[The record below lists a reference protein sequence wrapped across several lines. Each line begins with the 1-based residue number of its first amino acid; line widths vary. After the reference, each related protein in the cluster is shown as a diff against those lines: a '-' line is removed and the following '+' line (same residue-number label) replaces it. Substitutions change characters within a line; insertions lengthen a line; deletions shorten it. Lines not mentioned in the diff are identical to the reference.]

1 MPFCKLACMKP
12 LYTILLL
19 LCFALANARNTG
31 YSITGTVVDSTTNTA
46 VELANVILKTKGGD
60 SIVTATS
67 VGIDGKFELKDV
79 KAGEYD
85 LHLSFIGYQPKLMPL
100 TLKGDMQLGNIQL
113 SPSTTSLGEAVVVA
127 QKSLIVKNSEK
138 TVYNVAQDPTNQ
150 IGNAEDVL
158 RNMPGV
164 SVDQKGNISIIG
176 KQGIRVLVDGRPN
189 AMAENDLQSF
199 LKSIPANS
207 IEAIEIIT
215 NPSAR
220 YDAEGNAGIINIKLK
235 KGKADG
241 LNATISAGYG
251 ILNRYNGNGAINYRK
266 GKFNVFGN
274 YSINYHRIKNRYIET
289 RKISVNDTLTFY
301 NMDSKGKESAL
312 MQNMKAGFD
321 YMPNDKGTFTYT
333 AGANIG
339 RSWWYSNADAQ
350 NLNSLEQL
358 TAQYNSTNDE
368 RGKSFSITNDLMYT
382 HKLDTNGQEITID
395 VTHAY
400 VNSTPSGDMN
410 SSASDSIGNYSE
422 AMSLHRKTNT
432 TTGIHNIIAQLDY
445 AYVIPKGK
453 AKGHKIEAGL
463 KNESTLNDN
472 VYNAY
477 TVINNT
483 DVKDTLLSNS
493 FNYTENIAAAYL
505 IYGGSYKEWFSWSA
519 GLRTE
524 HTYIRSNNNSVNRQ
538 YFSFFPNAN
547 LSFAINEKHNFSVS
561 YSRRVQR
568 PQFRQLNNTISYIDQ
583 YSTWQGNP
591 LLQPSFSDI
600 VSISHSIT
608 LKKHMFALEAI
619 GQLQTRDFIESSR
632 VDSNRI
638 TRGGNAN
645 GADRKMFAFN
655 FYFKLELTKWWDL
668 QMNHGYNYSYYSYA
682 AGVNTKP
689 IAGHQYNL
697 WMSTSFTFWKN
708 TVLDIN
714 GWFNT
719 GGVQSQGRSL
729 PVGVIN
735 ASIKKSFLKDNK
747 LSVSI
752 AARNIAQSMKWRW
765 TVDNTNL
772 QTEGSWQGLDRV
784 VMFTLSYRFGGKAP
798 QRQEKQGNDRLG
810 GGGGRG

>member
-1 MPFCKLACMKP
+1 MFAYMKP
-12 LYTILLL
+12 LYTLLLL
-19 LCFALANARNTG
+19 LCCAFANAKNTG
-31 YSITGTVVDSTTNTA
+31 YTIAGTVVDSTNNTP
-46 VELANVILKTKGGD
+46 VELANVILKVKGGD
-60 SIVTATS
+60 SIITAS
-67 VGIDGKFELKDV
+67 LVGVDGKFELKDV
-79 KAGEYD
+79 KAGNYD
-85 LHLSFIGYQPKLMPL
+85 LHLSFIGYQPKVLNINV
-100 TLKGDMQLGNIQL
+100 KGNVQLGNVPL
-113 SPSTTSLGEAVVVA
+113 SPSSTSLGEAVVTA

-150 IGNAEDVL
+150 VGNAEDVL

-164 SVDQKGNISIIG
+164 SVDQKGNISVIG

-189 AMAENDLQSF
+189 ALAENDLQAF

-207 IEAIEIIT
+207 IEAIEVVT

-241 LNATISAGYG
+241 LNGNVSAGYG
-251 ILNRYNGNGAINYRK
+251 ILNRYNGNAAINYRK
-266 GKFNVFGN
+266 GNFNVFAN
-274 YSINYHRIKNRYIET
+274 YAINYHKIKNRYIET
-289 RKISVNDTLTFY
+289 REISVNDTLTYY
-301 NMDSKGKESAL
+301 NMDSRGVESGLNNSA
-312 MQNMKAGFD
+312 KIGFD
-321 YMPNDKGTFTYT
+321 YFVKDKGTFTYT
-333 AGANIG
+333 LSGNH
-339 RSWWYSNADAQ
+339 SNNKWFSDAASE
-350 NLNSLEQL
+350 NLNSTKELL
-358 TAQYNSTNDE
+358 ANYNSTNDE
-368 RGKSFSITNDLMYT
+368 GGRNYTITNDLMYT
-382 HKLDTNGQEITID
+382 HKLDTNGQEITVG

-400 VNSTPSGDMN
+400 VNANPRADMN
-410 SSASDSIGNYSE
+410 SAARDSLGNYSE
-422 AMSLHRKTNT
+422 AMSLRRQTDTK
-432 TTGIHNIIAQLDY
+432 TGIHNMVVQLDY
-445 AYVIPKGK
+445 TYVFSKGK
-453 AKGHKIEAGL
+453 IKGHKLDAGL
-463 KNESTLNDN
+463 KNETTLNDN

-477 TVINNT
+477 TVLN
-483 DVKDTLLSNS
+483 DVPVKDTLLSND

-505 IYGGSYKEWFSWSA
+505 IYGGSFKEWLSWSA

-524 HTYIRSNNNSVNRQ
+524 HTYIKSNNNSVNRQ
-538 YFSFFPNAN
+538 YISFFPSA
-547 LSFAINEKHNFSVS
+547 SMGFAINDKHNLSIS

-568 PQFRQLNNTISYIDQ
+568 PQFRQLNNTVSYVDQ

-591 LLQPSFSDI
+591 LLQPSFSD
-600 VSISHSIT
+600 VLSISHSIT
-608 LKKHMFALEAI
+608 LKKHMFVFEAV

-638 TRGGNAN
+638 SRGGNAN
-645 GADRKMFAFN
+645 GADRKLFAFN

-668 QMNHGYNYSYYSYA
+668 QMNHNYTYSYYSYA

-697 WMSTSFTFWKN
+697 WMSTSFKFWKG

-714 GWFNT
+714 GWVNT

-735 ASIKKSFLKDNK
+735 ASIKKSFLKDNR
-747 LSVSI
+747 LTVSI

-765 TVDNTNL
+765 TVENTNL
-772 QTEGSWQGLDRV
+772 KTVGSWQGLDRV
-784 VMFTLSYRFGGKAP
+784 VMFTISYRFGGKAP

>member
-1 MPFCKLACMKP
+1 MFACMKP
-12 LYTILLL
+12 LHTLLLL
-19 LCFALANARNTG
+19 LCFTLVHAKNTG
-31 YSITGTVVDSTTNTA
+31 YTIAGMVVDSTSNTP
-46 VELANVILKTKGGD
+46 VELANVILKIKGGD

-67 VGIDGKFELKDV
+67 VGMDGKFELKDV
-79 KAGEYD
+79 KAGQYD
-85 LHLSFIGYQPKLMPL
+85 LHLSFISYQPKLIPL
-100 TLKGDMQLGNIQL
+100 TVKGDMHLGNIQL

-150 IGNAEDVL
+150 VGNAEDVL

-207 IEAIEIIT
+207 IEAIEIVT

-241 LNATISAGYG
+241 LNGNLSAGYG

-266 GKFNVFGN
+266 GKFNVFAN
-274 YSINYHRIKNRYIET
+274 YAINYHKIKNRYIED
-289 RKISVNDTLTFY
+289 REISVNDTLTFY
-301 NMDSKGKESAL
+301 NMDSRGIESGLRHNAKL
-312 MQNMKAGFD
+312 GLD
-321 YMPNDKGTFTYT
+321 YMPNDKATITYT
-333 AGANIG
+333 SGINIG
-339 RSWWYSNADAQ
+339 WNKWYSEADAK
-350 NLNSLEQL
+350 NLNSLKEL
-358 TAQYNSTNDE
+358 TAQYFSINDE
-368 RGKSFSITNDLMYT
+368 MNKNYTITNDITYT
-382 HKLDTNGQEITID
+382 QKLDTNGQELSINA
-395 VTHAY
+395 THAY
-400 VNSTPSGDMN
+400 VNTTPRGDMN
-410 SSASDSIGNYSE
+410 SAARDSLGNYSE
-422 AMSLHRKTNT
+422 AMSLHRKTATNT
-432 TTGIHNIIAQLDY
+432 AIHNIIAQLDY
-445 AYVIPKGK
+445 TYVFSKGK
-453 AKGHKIEAGL
+453 IKGHKIDAGL
-463 KNESTLNDN
+463 KNETTLNDN

-477 TVINNT
+477 TVLNKV

-493 FNYTENIAAAYL
+493 FYYTENIAAAYL
-505 IYGGSYKEWFSWSA
+505 IYGGSFKEWLSWSA

-524 HTYIRSNNNSVNRQ
+524 HTYIKSNNNSVNRK
-538 YFSFFPNAN
+538 YISFFPSA
-547 LSFAINEKHNFSVS
+547 SMGFAINDKHNLSIS

-568 PQFRQLNNTISYIDQ
+568 PQFRQLNNTVSYIDQ

-591 LLQPSFSDI
+591 LLQPSFSD
-600 VSISHSIT
+600 VLSLSHSIT

-638 TRGGNAN
+638 SRGGNAN
-645 GADRKMFAFN
+645 GADRKLFAFN
-655 FYFKLELTKWWDL
+655 FYFKLQLTKWWDL
-668 QMNHGYNYSYYSYA
+668 QMNHNYTYSYYSYA

-689 IAGHQYNL
+689 IAGHSYNL
-697 WMSTSFTFWKN
+697 WMATSFTFWKN

-735 ASIKKSFLKDNK
+735 ASIKKSFLKDNR
-747 LSVSI
+747 LTVSI

-765 TVDNTNL
+765 TVENTNL
-772 QTEGSWQGLDRV
+772 KTAGSWQGLDRV
-784 VMFTLSYRFGGKAP
+784 VMFTVSYRFGGKAP

>member
-1 MPFCKLACMKP
+1 MFAIMKP
-12 LYTILLL
+12 LLTSILLL
-19 LCFALANARNTG
+19 CILLASAQTNSYTIAG
-31 YSITGTVVDSTTNTA
+31 SVSDSVTHTP
-46 VELANVILKTKGGD
+46 VELANIILKPKGED
-60 SIVTATS
+60 SIVAATS
-67 VGIDGKFELKDV
+67 VGADGKFELLKI
-79 KAGEYD
+79 KQGNYD
-85 LHLSFIGYQPKLMPL
+85 LHLSFIGYTPKMLQL
-100 TLKGDMQLGNIQL
+100 NVTGDIQLGNVPL
-113 SPSTTSLGEAVVVA
+113 SSSAKTIGDAVIVT
-127 QKSLIVKNSEK
+127 QKNLIVKNSEK

-189 AMAENDLQSF
+189 AMAENDLQSY

-241 LNATISAGYG
+241 LNATLSAGYG
-251 ILNRYNGNGAINYRK
+251 ILNRYNANGAINYRK
-266 GKFNVFGN
+266 GKFNVFAN
-274 YSINYHRIKNRYIET
+274 YAFNYHKIKNRYIET
-289 RKISVNDTLTFY
+289 RDISVNDTLTHY
-301 NMDSKGKESAL
+301 DMDSKGLESGL
-312 MQNMKAGFD
+312 RHNVKAGLDF
-321 YMPNDKGTFTYT
+321 MPTDKATLTYT
-333 AGANIG
+333 TGLNIG
-339 RSWWYSNADAQ
+339 WNKWHSEADAQ
-350 NLNSLEQL
+350 NYNSLNDL
-358 TAQYNSTNDE
+358 TARYFSINNEMNNSYT
-368 RGKSFSITNDLMYT
+368 ITNDIAYIQ
-382 HKLDTNGQEITID
+382 KLDTNGQELSLNL
-395 VTHAY
+395 THAY
-400 VNSTPSGDMN
+400 VNTMPRGDMN
-410 SSASDSIGNYSE
+410 SEAYDSLGNYSP
-422 AMSLHRKTNT
+422 AMSLHRKTATNT
-432 TTGIHNIIAQLDY
+432 DIHNVIAQLDY
-445 AYVIPKGK
+445 TYVIPKGK
-453 AKGHKIEAGL
+453 AKGHKIEAGV
-463 KNESTLNDN
+463 KNETTLNNN
-472 VYNAY
+472 VYDAY
-477 TVINNT
+477 TVMNNVET
-483 DVKDTLLSNS
+483 KDTLLSNS
-493 FNYTENIAAAYL
+493 FNYTENIAAGYL
-505 IYGGSYKEWFSWSA
+505 IYGGAFKEWLTWSA
-519 GLRTE
+519 GLRAE
-524 HTYIRSNNNSVNRQ
+524 HTYIRSNNNSVNRK
-538 YFSFFPNAN
+538 YISFFPNASLGFN
-547 LSFAINEKHNFSVS
+547 INEQNSFSVS

-568 PQFRQLNNTISYIDQ
+568 PQFRQLNNTVSFIDQ

-591 LLQPSFSDI
+591 LLQPSFSD
-600 VSISHSIT
+600 VLSLSHSIT
-608 LKKHMFALEAI
+608 LKKHMFVFEAV

-638 TRGGNAN
+638 SRGGNAN

-668 QMNHGYNYSYYSYA
+668 QMNHGYNFSHYSYA

-689 IAGHQYNL
+689 ISGHQYNL
-697 WMSTSFTFWKN
+697 WASTSFKFWKN

-719 GGVQSQGRSL
+719 GGVQSQGKSL

-735 ASIKKSFLKDNK
+735 ASIKKSFLKDNR

-772 QTEGSWQGLDRV
+772 QTVGSWQGLDRV
-784 VMFTLSYRFGGKAP
+784 VMFNISYRFGGKAP